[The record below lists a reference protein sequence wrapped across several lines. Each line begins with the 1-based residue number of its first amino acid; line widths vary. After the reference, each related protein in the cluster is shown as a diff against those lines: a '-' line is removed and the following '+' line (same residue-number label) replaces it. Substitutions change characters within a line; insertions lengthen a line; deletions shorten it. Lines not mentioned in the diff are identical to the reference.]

1 LIEFVSLNVNNVTEE
16 EEICMPYRDEDNA
29 VGLSCISF
37 LVGGVIGA
45 SIALL
50 YAPQSGDLTRRE
62 MREKAERTIIKAH
75 RIEED
80 FKFSLSTL
88 IGDIKLKVNQLIE
101 EGKDLA
107 EDKKREIL
115 AALEAGSEA
124 LNKERSKLERR

>member
-1 LIEFVSLNVNNVTEE
+1 
-16 EEICMPYRDEDNA
+16 MPYRDEDNS

-50 YAPQSGDLTRRE
+50 YAPQSGDFTRRE

-75 RIEED
+75 RIEDD
-80 FKFSLSTL
+80 FKCSLSTL
-88 IGDIKLKVNQLIE
+88 IGNIKLKVNQLIE

-107 EDKKREIL
+107 EDKKREVL
-115 AALEAGSEA
+115 AALEAGREA
-124 LNKERSKLERR
+124 LDKERSKLERR

>member
-1 LIEFVSLNVNNVTEE
+1 MS
-16 EEICMPYRDEDNA
+16 YRDEDTA

-37 LVGGVIGA
+37 LVGGVLGA

-75 RIEED
+75 RLEED
-80 FKFSLSTL
+80 FKYSLSNL
-88 IGDIKLKVNQLIE
+88 IGNLKLKVNQLIE

-124 LNKERSKLERR
+124 LDKERSKLERR

>member
-1 LIEFVSLNVNNVTEE
+1 
-16 EEICMPYRDEDNA
+16 MPYRDEDNS

-37 LVGGVIGA
+37 FVGGVIGA
-45 SIALL
+45 SLALL

-62 MREKAERTIIKAH
+62 MREKAERTLIKAH

-80 FKFSLSTL
+80 FKYSFSTL